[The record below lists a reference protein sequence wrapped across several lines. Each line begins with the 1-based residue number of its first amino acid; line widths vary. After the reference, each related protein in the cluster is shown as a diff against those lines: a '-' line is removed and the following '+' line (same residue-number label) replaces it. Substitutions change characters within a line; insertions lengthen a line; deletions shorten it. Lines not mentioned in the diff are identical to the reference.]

1 MAILSKSEI
10 LAAVDLPTET
20 VDVPEWGGEVLVR
33 GLTAAER
40 DAFEQSVVTLNGSG
54 KAASTKMNLSNIRA
68 KLCSLTIV
76 DEDGERLFSD
86 AEVDVL
92 GRKSAQALQRVF
104 DAAQRLSGLSQS
116 DVEELAKN

>member
-1 MAILSKSEI
+1 MAILSKSQI

-20 VDVPEWGGEVLVR
+20 VAVPEWGGEVLVR

-40 DAFEQSVVTLNGSG
+40 DTFEQSVVTLNGAG

-76 DEDGERLFSD
+76 DENGERLFSD

-92 GRKSAQALQRVF
+92 GQKSAQALQRVF